1 MHLEFEKVLDC
12 NIFKDCNNLW
22 KKKTKKVNFLILLIM
37 YRGPNF
43 LQNYLNLRKIK
54 LSFSNNGVIIIF
66 FPNLH
71 LIG

>member
-12 NIFKDCNNLW
+12 NIFKDCNNLR
-22 KKKTKKVNFLILLIM
+22 KKKKVNFLILLIM
-37 YRGPNF
+37 YRGPNS

-54 LSFSNNGVIIIF
+54 LSFSNNRVVIIF